1 MCYSVWPI
9 LKQFMNVWITGV
21 SLTDDETENT
31 QGSRYCLVAIGRLQ
45 VLKRHFCISYN
56 YKVLLSRSMHLLFSS
71 ILEENN
77 GLKLWKWN
85 KLCLWLVEE
94 TWVFFVLYYGHKLQF
109 YLKWIIST
117 ICSVTVYLKQS
128 FCL

>member
-45 VLKRHFCISYN
+45 VLKRHISMSYN
-56 YKVLLSRSMHLLFSS
+56 DKVLLSRSMHLLFSS
-71 ILEENN
+71 ILKENN
-77 GLKLWKWN
+77 GLKL
-85 KLCLWLVEE
+85 
-94 TWVFFVLYYGHKLQF
+94 
-109 YLKWIIST
+109 
-117 ICSVTVYLKQS
+117 
-128 FCL
+128 